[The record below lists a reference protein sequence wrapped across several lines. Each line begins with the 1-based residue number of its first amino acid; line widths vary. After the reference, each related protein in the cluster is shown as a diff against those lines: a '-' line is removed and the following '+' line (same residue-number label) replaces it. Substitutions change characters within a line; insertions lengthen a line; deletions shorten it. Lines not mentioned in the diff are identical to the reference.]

1 MDKNKKGDNQS
12 WNIYRKDDIIIR
24 KGILHILDS
33 HTGYLGLSSQL
44 LEMGPD
50 LMEFVRGHI
59 FKIMESDDAKRCQ
72 FNGSVSPV
80 LSLLES
86 MEESDDES
94 FIEATRVLGE
104 NLFDIMCDSV
114 TIPAADLLC
123 VTFQVQSVI
132 HIALLKMNYKV
143 TYVHR
148 EEEDAEA
155 NDIVETKS
163 YANGFG
169 KAYRS
174 SDHRSDRIQ
183 STSCREKV

>member
-1 MDKNKKGDNQS
+1 MEHIQ
-12 WNIYRKDDIIIR
+12 KDDIIIR

-114 TIPAADLLC
+114 QIPSADLLC
-123 VTFQVQSVI
+123 ASFQVDGNI
-132 HIALLKMNYKV
+132 YLALLKMNYHSTFVHYQNKDDV
-143 TYVHR
+143 T
-148 EEEDAEA
+148 
-155 NDIVETKS
+155 DIVKEL
-163 YANGFG
+163 
-169 KAYRS
+169 
-174 SDHRSDRIQ
+174 IQ
-183 STSCREKV
+183 DAKGTL

>member
-1 MDKNKKGDNQS
+1 MEHIQ
-12 WNIYRKDDIIIR
+12 KDDIIIR

-123 VTFQVQSVI
+123 VTFLVGSPVKKSRFSLAFCVRIVLMMIAYNFLYVI
-132 HIALLKMNYKV
+132 DQRNIL
-143 TYVHR
+143 
-148 EEEDAEA
+148 
-155 NDIVETKS
+155 
-163 YANGFG
+163 
-169 KAYRS
+169 
-174 SDHRSDRIQ
+174 
-183 STSCREKV
+183 